1 MMSAFRKRNKGF
13 NGRSAIA
20 ASNEHDVQ
28 DESVRT
34 ALMFHGDCDITKQEE
49 YVYRF
54 HHQKLPALKP
64 NQISISG
71 VKLTR
76 EEEDVIIV
84 AFIRNSLENAIRFEI
99 VDIMIVDQN
108 GSVLA
113 KKAFD
118 LSSLGEIP
126 ALSSIAW
133 RFSFE
138 ERDILAQSIPDEEWQ
153 VAFGWK

>member
-1 MMSAFRKRNKGF
+1 MMSFFGKRDKGI
-13 NGRSAIA
+13 NGRNAIA

-28 DESVRT
+28 AEFVRT
-34 ALMFHGDCDITKQEE
+34 SLMFHGDCDITKQEE

-84 AFIRNSLENAIRFEI
+84 AFIRNSLEKAIRFEI
-99 VDIMIVDQN
+99 VDIMIVDEN
-108 GSVLA
+108 GCVWA

-126 ALSSIAW
+126 ALSSIVW
-133 RFSFE
+133 RFLFE
-138 ERDILAQSIPDEEWQ
+138 AGDILAESIPDEEWQ
-153 VAFGWK
+153 IAFGWK